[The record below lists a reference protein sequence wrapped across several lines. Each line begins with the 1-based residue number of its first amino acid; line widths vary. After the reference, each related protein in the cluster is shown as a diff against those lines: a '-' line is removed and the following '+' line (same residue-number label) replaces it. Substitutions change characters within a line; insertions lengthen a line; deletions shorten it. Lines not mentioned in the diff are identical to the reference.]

1 MMEWRKAIS
10 AILDAPG
17 VVVVLGPVDVGKTTL
32 ATALANGAV
41 RAGRRPAIVDADTGQ
56 SDLGPPTTV
65 GLGMVDRPVR
75 RMIEIPLRSAYFV
88 GDTSPRT
95 THRFVVDGT
104 VRLLA
109 RAQALG
115 ASMVVVDT
123 TGWIEGVAAVAAKV
137 REVRAAEPR
146 HVVAIQRTEEV
157 EPILARMPEGVTIH
171 RLRPDV
177 RARTRSSRE
186 RRAFREHQF
195 AQYFRDART
204 VTLNLGTVRQER
216 TVVHAGRRIPAARV
230 ATELPA
236 RELRHRLVGLADAEG
251 GLVVLGTV
259 LGVRPGG
266 TELDVAAPRRSV
278 EDVRTLQ
285 WGMLRVSPAGRE
297 ERRASGAA

>member
-1 MMEWRKAIS
+1 MVEWRKAIS

-17 VVVVLGPVDVGKTTL
+17 VVVILGSVDVGKTTF

-75 RMIEIPLRSAYFV
+75 RMIEIPLRAAYFV
-88 GDTSPRT
+88 GDTSPRD
-95 THRFVVDGT
+95 THRFVVDGI
-104 VRLLA
+104 VRLIT

-115 ASMVVVDT
+115 ASTIVVDT
-123 TGWIEGVAAVAAKV
+123 TGWIEGAAAVAAKV

-146 HVVAIQRTEEV
+146 HVVAIQRAEEV
-157 EPILARMPEGVTIH
+157 EAILARMPGGVTVH
-171 RLRPDV
+171 RLRPDL
-177 RARTRSSRE
+177 RARKRSSRE

-204 VTLNLGTVRQER
+204 LTLNLDTVRQER
-216 TVVHAGRRIPAARV
+216 SVVHAGRRVPAARIV
-230 ATELPA
+230 AELPA
-236 RELRHRLVGLADAEG
+236 RELRHRLVGLADADG
-251 GLVVLGTV
+251 GLVALGTV

-266 TELDVAAPRRSV
+266 VALDIAAPRRSV
-278 EDVRTLQ
+278 EAVSTLQ

-297 ERRASGAA
+297 ESRAPGAA

>member
-1 MMEWRKAIS
+1 MEWRRAIS

-17 VVVVLGPVDVGKTTL
+17 VVVILGPVDVGKTTL

-88 GDTSPRT
+88 GDTSPRD
-95 THRFVVDGT
+95 THRFVVDGMA
-104 VRLLA
+104 RLIT
-109 RAQALG
+109 RAQTLG
-115 ASMVVVDT
+115 ASTIVVDT
-123 TGWIEGVAAVAAKV
+123 TGWIEGTAAVAAKM
-137 REVRAAEPR
+137 REVRAADPR
-146 HVVAIQRTEEV
+146 HVVAIQRSDEV
-157 EPILARMPEGVTIH
+157 EPILARLPEGVTVH
-171 RLRPDV
+171 RLRPDA
-177 RARTRSSRE
+177 RARKRSSRE

-195 AQYFRDART
+195 AQYFRHART
-204 VTLNLGTVRQER
+204 LTLNLGAVRQER
-216 TVVHAGRRIPAARV
+216 TVVHAGRRIPATRV

-251 GLVVLGTV
+251 GLVALGTV
-259 LGVRPGG
+259 LGVRLGG

-278 EDVRTLQ
+278 EDVKTLQ
-285 WGMLRVSPAGRE
+285 WGTLRVSPAGRE